1 MGFGGHLQIVINVVL
16 DGRGLDSV
24 GPIVP
29 GCTVV
34 QVTYFGILFIYL
46 IIYYFI
52 NYLFYFIK
60 LTAKSELIYQFVEH
74 LKQAVESY
82 EQRINW
88 LTTKSRQIFGVI
100 LEQCITIVLD
110 FGGMREEELSLCQDA
125 LIMVLEEQVAHIAK
139 FNIIW

>member
-1 MGFGGHLQIVINVVL
+1 MEVIYKIVINAVL

-29 GCTVV
+29 RCTVV
-34 QVTYFGILFIYL
+34 QVIYFGILLIYL
-46 IIYYFI
+46 II
-52 NYLFYFIK
+52 YLFYFIK

-74 LKQAVESY
+74 LKQAVERC

-88 LTTKSRQIFGVI
+88 LTSKSRQIFGVI
-100 LEQCITIVLD
+100 LEQGITMVLD
-110 FGGMREEELSLCQDA
+110 FGDMREEELSLCQEA